1 MLAGRPELKA
11 LAAPGIIGRRLVPHC
26 VELNRQLA
34 VPLERDR
41 QLSTDRHG
49 RLRAHVSFVRTCAQL
64 RETSTGGIKTDGP
77 NSTSSGRQKAETYD
91 TARSNTDREPEK
103 PERIT
108 D

>member
-49 RLRAHVSFVRTCAQL
+49 RLRAHASFCWRAVLCVCASL
-64 RETSTGGIKTDGP
+64 VNGETSTGGDVRRTSAESFTD
-77 NSTSSGRQKAETYD
+77 
-91 TARSNTDREPEK
+91 
-103 PERIT
+103 
-108 D
+108 

>member
-49 RLRAHVSFVRTCAQL
+49 RLRAHASFVGVRVLCAAL
-64 RETSTGGIKTDGP
+64 
-77 NSTSSGRQKAETYD
+77 
-91 TARSNTDREPEK
+91 
-103 PERIT
+103 
-108 D
+108 

>member
-49 RLRAHVSFVRTCAQL
+49 RLRAHVRVCACVLCVRPARETATGGASPVGCKRTLGWRFIALVVVSFVW
-64 RETSTGGIKTDGP
+64 
-77 NSTSSGRQKAETYD
+77 
-91 TARSNTDREPEK
+91 
-103 PERIT
+103 
-108 D
+108 

>member
-49 RLRAHVSFVRTCAQL
+49 RLRAHASFVGVPCACACAAL
-64 RETSTGGIKTDGP
+64 SREW
-77 NSTSSGRQKAETYD
+77 
-91 TARSNTDREPEK
+91 
-103 PERIT
+103 
-108 D
+108 

>member
-49 RLRAHVSFVRTCAQL
+49 RLRAHVRVCACVLCVRPLAKRQRGEQAL
-64 RETSTGGIKTDGP
+64 WGANAPSVGGL
-77 NSTSSGRQKAETYD
+77 
-91 TARSNTDREPEK
+91 
-103 PERIT
+103 
-108 D
+108 

>member
-49 RLRAHVSFVRTCAQL
+49 RLRAHASAIV
-64 RETSTGGIKTDGP
+64 RETSTGVVAATHP
-77 NSTSSGRQKAETYD
+77 VRTVFWQR
-91 TARSNTDREPEK
+91 
-103 PERIT
+103 
-108 D
+108 

>member
-49 RLRAHVSFVRTCAQL
+49 RLRAHASCSRAIV
-64 RETSTGGIKTDGP
+64 RETSTGVVARD
-77 NSTSSGRQKAETYD
+77 SSGRTVLAK
-91 TARSNTDREPEK
+91 
-103 PERIT
+103 
-108 D
+108 

>member
-49 RLRAHVSFVRTCAQL
+49 RLRAHSSLFACVRAPSCV
-64 RETSTGGIKTDGP
+64 K
-77 NSTSSGRQKAETYD
+77 RQRGEVQRTTAETYD
-91 TARSNTDREPEK
+91 TARSNTDLEPEK

>member
-49 RLRAHVSFVRTCAQL
+49 RLRAHVSFVACVCPQL
-64 RETSTGGIKTDGP
+64 RETSGGALQRT
-77 NSTSSGRQKAETYD
+77 
-91 TARSNTDREPEK
+91 TA
-103 PERIT
+103 
-108 D
+108 